1 MKRKLLVVLKSKW
14 FLGPLLAVIVLGAFG
29 SQEII
34 YMARQYMADDVPWSP
49 APKDLNGRM
58 VFEEHYS
65 MHPGHYTFAEKL
77 GIATKVDVKKMFGK
91 SPAERK
97 KAFAEF
103 STIRTQS
110 PVGVWAPDFV
120 RTTTTG
126 ETVRLSDKR
135 GRIAVFMFVAMTCPP
150 ARTQVGLWKGMYEKH
165 DVNDVEFFF
174 VYSRDRHARECGF
187 PKLRERQT
195 TSERMAYATILS
207 KITTV
212 TVVVD
217 PLDEPTLQT

>member
-14 FLGPLLAVIVLGAFG
+14 FLGFLLAVIVLGAFG

-34 YMARQYMADDVPWSP
+34 YMARQYMAGDVPWSP
-49 APKDLNGRM
+49 APKNLNGRV

-110 PVGVWAPDFV
+110 PVGVLAPDL
-120 RTTTTG
+120 T
-126 ETVRLSDKR
+126 
-135 GRIAVFMFVAMTCPP
+135 
-150 ARTQVGLWKGMYEKH
+150 
-165 DVNDVEFFF
+165 
-174 VYSRDRHARECGF
+174 
-187 PKLRERQT
+187 
-195 TSERMAYATILS
+195 
-207 KITTV
+207 
-212 TVVVD
+212 
-217 PLDEPTLQT
+217 

>member
-1 MKRKLLVVLKSKW
+1 MKTKLLIVLKSKR
-14 FLGPLLAVIVLGAFG
+14 FLGSLVVVIALGVFS

-34 YMARQYMADDVPWSP
+34 YMSRQYMAGDVPWSP

-65 MHPGHYTFAEKL
+65 MHPGQYTFVEKL

-110 PVGVWAPDFV
+110 PVGFLAPDFEQ
-120 RTTTTG
+120 TTTTG
-126 ETVRLSDKR
+126 DTVRLSDKR
-135 GRIAVFMFVAMTCPP
+135 GNIAVFMFVAMTCPP
-150 ARTQVGLWKGMYEKH
+150 ARTQV
-165 DVNDVEFFF
+165 
-174 VYSRDRHARECGF
+174 
-187 PKLRERQT
+187 
-195 TSERMAYATILS
+195 
-207 KITTV
+207 
-212 TVVVD
+212 
-217 PLDEPTLQT
+217 